1 MFRQILSKRL
11 PTPLSS
17 PNGFHMTPSLSD
29 HLDLSF
35 NDHEAAF
42 RSKKTSEIVRGY
54 AVLTLCGF
62 RPLVTHNARL
72 MKLGQR
78 ILGKTL
84 FGHLMKQSFYGQFVA
99 GEDQEELKPVISRM
113 HSFGVKSILDYS
125 VEGDD
130 DASEL
135 KTYSSYIPFDYHV
148 SI

>member
-17 PNGFHMTPSLSD
+17 PNGFHMTPSLISD

-72 MKLGQR
+72 MKFGFIDIFNLVWYHVGKKTKKFHMYIDTPSPFLSCTALGAR
-78 ILGKTL
+78 LGLIETSQWPYKCEWN
-84 FGHLMKQSFYGQFVA
+84 GKFYGSHDF
-99 GEDQEELKPVISRM
+99 
-113 HSFGVKSILDYS
+113 
-125 VEGDD
+125 
-130 DASEL
+130 
-135 KTYSSYIPFDYHV
+135 
-148 SI
+148 